1 MKNTYTLLKDRKI
14 LFGIGMGLIL
24 GVILMIGYKSTIGLS
39 DSQIEQRAR
48 DLGMIYKSEQ
58 KSMFNGEGE

>member
-1 MKNTYTLLKDRKI
+1 M
-14 LFGIGMGLIL
+14 